1 MIRVSKKKM
10 TNNRCAC
17 LLGGKR
23 YYIVFFLL
31 SGRSLF
37 PQSCDQNEEL
47 LVITL
52 ISFREPTTSVLP
64 LTSTRNLHWIA
75 QDNR

>member
-10 TNNRCAC
+10 TNNRCAWVAR
-17 LLGGKR
+17 GEN
-23 YYIVFFLL
+23 IFLL
-31 SGRSLF
+31 SGRSRF
-37 PQSCDQNEEL
+37 PQSFDRNEEL

>member
-1 MIRVSKKKM
+1 MTRVSKKKL
-10 TNNRCAC
+10 TNNSAWFAR
-17 LLGGKR
+17 GKN
-23 YYIVFFLL
+23 IFLL
-31 SGRSLF
+31 SGRSRF